1 MGLPYLWA
9 CCVEEMR
16 FYMYICVYV
25 CVLRDF
31 CTFVAL
37 PLARVQAYGMVWTE
51 LFCFWFDDLVS
62 VCEFVCGTVQSSSV

>member
-25 CVLRDF
+25 CVPRDF
-31 CTFVAL
+31 CTFAAL
-37 PLARVQAYGMVWTE
+37 ALARAQACGMVWTE
-51 LFCFWFDDLVS
+51 LFAFGS
-62 VCEFVCGTVQSSSV
+62 TM